1 MDFCRITASLL
12 VICSVALGQTAVI
25 GGRVSDESGAVVPSA
40 VVTLHGSRNLSKT
53 TVSDP
58 EGNYAFHDLQS
69 GDYTL
74 TASAPRLVTLQPVPV
89 TLTSRYGRVD
99 LLLKVAAAS
108 EVLTVNDTT
117 GPSVGTGA
125 NANASATRVTG
136 ADLQSLADDPGD
148 LEADLQ
154 AIAGPATAPDGNEIF
169 IDGFSGGQLPP
180 KESIREVRVN
190 ANPFAPEFDK
200 VGLGRI
206 EIFTKPGADKYHGA
220 LNYNFGTDW
229 WNTRNPYAMQK
240 APFLLNET
248 QDNLSGPLGKR
259 TSFTLDFA
267 LQSIENGSVI
277 NGIVLNPQTLVPTP
291 FTNVFRSPQLETTIR
306 PHLDYRLNDNN
317 FLSFTYTFAH
327 VNVDDAG
334 IGGFDLTSR
343 GYHLRNDFDTVQAIE
358 TSVLG
363 SAVNETHF
371 QFSRW
376 GYATGADTPGAS
388 INVLGAFNGGGAPTP
403 YNRDIQTASEL
414 HNITSI
420 TRGAHLFRFGMRLRL
435 LTDDSYW
442 MQGFNGAFT
451 FTGGLAPE
459 LDSNNQPV
467 LDPAGQAVMIQIPSI
482 EEYRRTLLFQG
493 MGYSPSQVRALGG
506 GASQFNITGGDPQTN
521 ANRFD
526 AAEFAGDEWRLRPD
540 LSLSLGLRF
549 ESQSNI
555 SDHFDAAP
563 RVGVAWAPGGVGTGT
578 GKTVIRAGFGM
589 FYTRFSLADYVTA
602 LRYNGIVQQQ
612 YVVTDPN
619 FYPVLPPLPSLGTSS
634 SLMSTQEIDAH
645 LQSPRLMQS
654 VVSVERQLRR
664 ETTLAVTYS
673 NAHGTHLFRSE
684 DINAPLPGTYSGAG
698 TGVYPYPENGP
709 IFLITSSGLYNQN
722 QLNFNL
728 NSRIGKASSLYL
740 TYVLNKSMSDTDG
753 INTFPGNP
761 YNFAGEYGPAFNDI
775 RHRIL
780 FGGAINTKWNV
791 RLNPLVTFQTGAP
804 FDITTGGDPYGTTLF
819 NARPGIATDPSE
831 PGLIQT
837 SYGLLDPNPVPGE
850 TILGRNS
857 GRGPF
862 QIQTNLR
869 VTKSWVF
876 GGITPPGSGFEKRKY
891 DLSLAFSARNLLN
904 HNNPG
909 PIIGNILSPLF
920 GQANESAG
928 GPSSEGISQ
937 TANNR
942 RLEMQ
947 LRFAF

>member
-1 MDFCRITASLL
+1 MDFCRIILSLF
-12 VICSVALGQTAVI
+12 VICSVASGQTAI
-25 GGRVSDESGAVVPSA
+25 ISGRVSDESGAVVPSA
-40 VVTLHGSRNLSKT
+40 VVTLSRSGT
-53 TVSDP
+53 WSRTAVSGPGGD
-58 EGNYAFHDLQS
+58 YAFQDLQP
-69 GDYTL
+69 GDYML
-74 TASAPRLVTLQPVPV
+74 TAAAPRLVTPQPIPV
-89 TLTSRYGRVD
+89 TLASGIGTID
-99 LLLKVAAAS
+99 LLLKVAAISQA
-108 EVLTVNDTT
+108 LTVNGTA
-117 GPSVGTGA
+117 GPSVGTA
-125 NANASATRVTG
+125 AFANASATRVTG

-148 LEADLQ
+148 LQADLQ

-200 VGLGRI
+200 VGVGRI

-220 LNYNFGTDW
+220 VNYNFGTDW

-248 QDNLSGPLGKR
+248 QDNLSGPLGR
-259 TSFTLDFA
+259 RASFTFDFA
-267 LQSIENGSVI
+267 LQSVENGSVI

-291 FTNVFRSPQLETTIR
+291 FTNVFRSPQLETTVR
-306 PHLDYRLNDNN
+306 PRLDYRLNENN
-317 FLSFTYTFAH
+317 YLSFTYTFAH

-334 IGGFDLTSR
+334 IGGFDLVSR

-358 TSVLG
+358 TSVIG
-363 SAVNETHF
+363 SAVNETRV
-371 QFSRW
+371 QYSRW
-376 GYATGADTPGAS
+376 GYALGANTPDAS
-388 INVLGAFNGGGAPTP
+388 INVLGAFNGGGASTP
-403 YNRDIQTASEL
+403 YNREIQTASEL

-420 TRGAHLFRFGMRLRL
+420 THGAHLFRFGMRLRL

-442 MQGFNGAFT
+442 MQAFNGAFT

-467 LDPAGQAVMIQIPSI
+467 LGPAGQPVMIQIPSI
-482 EEYRRTLLFQG
+482 EEYRRTLVFQG

-506 GASQFNITGGDPQTN
+506 GASQFNITGGDPQTS

-526 AAEFAGDEWRLRPD
+526 AAEFAGDEWRLRPH

-549 ESQSNI
+549 ESQTNI
-555 SDHFDAAP
+555 SDHFDVAP
-563 RVGVAWAPGGVGTGT
+563 RIGLAWAPGGRGPTS
-578 GKTVIRAGFGM
+578 GKTVIRAGFGI
-589 FYTRFSLADYVTA
+589 FYTRFSLAYYVTA

-612 YVVTDPN
+612 YVVTDPD
-619 FYPVLPPLPSLGTSS
+619 FYPTVPPLPSRGTNS
-634 SLMSTQEIDAH
+634 SLMSTQEIDSH

-698 TGVYPYPENGP
+698 TGVYPYPESGP

-722 QLNFNL
+722 QLSFNL
-728 NSRIGKASSLYL
+728 NSRFGKASSLYM
-740 TYVLNKSMSDTDG
+740 TWVLNKSISDTDG

-780 FGGAINTKWNV
+780 LGGAIHIKWNV

-804 FDITTGGDPYGTTLF
+804 FDITTGGDPYGTTIF
-819 NARPGIATDPSE
+819 NARPGIATDPSA

-837 SYGLLDPNPVPGE
+837 SYGLLDPNPVPGQA
-850 TILGRNS
+850 ILGRNY

-876 GGITPPGSGFEKRKY
+876 GEKTQPGTGLEKRKY
-891 DLSLAFSARNLLN
+891 DLSLALSVRNLLN

-928 GPSSEGISQ
+928 GAGSDGIAE

>member
-1 MDFCRITASLL
+1 MDFCRITISLL
-12 VICSVALGQTAVI
+12 VICSVAFGQTAII
-25 GGRVSDESGAVVPSA
+25 GGRVSDESGAAVPSA
-40 VVTLHGSRNLSKT
+40 IVTLHGSGTWSRT
-53 TVSDP
+53 AVSDTQ
-58 EGNYAFHDLQS
+58 GNYVFHDLRP
-69 GDYTL
+69 GAYTL
-74 TASAPRLVTLQPVPV
+74 TASAPRLITSQPVPV
-89 TLTSRYGRVD
+89 TLGSRNGTVD
-99 LLLKVAAAS
+99 LLLKVAATS
-108 EVLTVNDTT
+108 ESLTVNDTA
-117 GPSVGTGA
+117 GLSVGTA
-125 NANASATRVTG
+125 AYANASAIRVTG

-148 LEADLQ
+148 LQADLQ

-190 ANPFAPEFDK
+190 ANPFAAEFDK

-206 EIFTKPGADKYHGA
+206 EIFTKPGTEKYHGG
-220 LNYNFGTDW
+220 LIYNFGTDW

-259 TSFTLDFA
+259 ASFTLDFA
-267 LQSIENGSVI
+267 LQSIDNGSVI
-277 NGIVLNPQTLVPTP
+277 NGIVLNPQTLVPMP
-291 FTNVFRSPQLETTIR
+291 FTSVFRSPQMETTIR
-306 PHLDYRLNDNN
+306 PHVDYRLNGNN
-317 FLSFTYTFAH
+317 YLSFTYTFAH
-327 VNVDDAG
+327 VNVENAG
-334 IGGFDLTSR
+334 IGGFDLVSR

-358 TSVLG
+358 TSVIG
-363 SAVNETHF
+363 EAVNETHF

-376 GYATGADTPGAS
+376 GYATGANTPDAS
-388 INVLGAFNGGGAPTP
+388 INVLAAFNGGGASTP

-420 TRGAHLFRFGMRLRL
+420 MHGAHLFRFGMRLRV

-459 LDSNNQPV
+459 LDSSNQPV
-467 LDPAGQAVMIQIPSI
+467 LDPAGQPVMIQIPSI

-493 MGYSPSQVRALGG
+493 MGYTPSQVRALGG

-549 ESQSNI
+549 ESQTDI

-563 RVGVAWAPGGVGTGT
+563 RIGVAWAPGGVGPGT

-612 YVVTDPN
+612 YVITDPN
-619 FYPVLPPLPSLGTSS
+619 FYPNVPPLPSLGTSS
-634 SLMSTQEIDAH
+634 SLMSTQEIDSH

-654 VVSVERQLRR
+654 VVSVERQLRPD
-664 ETTLAVTYS
+664 TTLAVTYS

-709 IFLITSSGLYNQN
+709 IFLVTSSGLYNQN

-728 NSRIGKASSLYL
+728 NSKLGKASSLYV

-804 FDITTGGDPYGTTLF
+804 FDITTGGE
-819 NARPGIATDPSE
+819 S
-831 PGLIQT
+831 
-837 SYGLLDPNPVPGE
+837 
-850 TILGRNS
+850 
-857 GRGPF
+857 
-862 QIQTNLR
+862 LR
-869 VTKSWVF
+869 HHA
-876 GGITPPGSGFEKRKY
+876 
-891 DLSLAFSARNLLN
+891 L
-904 HNNPG
+904 
-909 PIIGNILSPLF
+909 
-920 GQANESAG
+920 
-928 GPSSEGISQ
+928 
-937 TANNR
+937 
-942 RLEMQ
+942 
-947 LRFAF
+947 

>member
-1 MDFCRITASLL
+1 MDFCRIILSLF
-12 VICSVALGQTAVI
+12 VICSVASGQTAI
-25 GGRVSDESGAVVPSA
+25 ISGRVSDESGAVVPSA
-40 VVTLHGSRNLSKT
+40 MVTLRGSGTWSRT

-58 EGNYAFHDLQS
+58 GGNYAFRDLQL
-69 GDYTL
+69 GHYTL
-74 TASAPRLVTLQPVPV
+74 TAAAPRLITPQPIPV
-89 TLTSRYGRVD
+89 TLASRNGTVD
-99 LLLKVAAAS
+99 LLLKVTAIIEA
-108 EVLTVNDTT
+108 LTVNDTA
-117 GPSVGTGA
+117 GPSLGTA
-125 NANASATRVTG
+125 ALANASATRVTG

-148 LEADLQ
+148 LQADLQ

-206 EIFTKPGADKYHGA
+206 EIFTKSGSDKYHGG

-248 QDNLSGPLGKR
+248 QDSLSGPLGKR
-259 TSFTLDFA
+259 SAFTLDFV

-277 NGIVLNPQTLVPTP
+277 NGIALNPRTLVPTP
-291 FTNVFRSPQLETTIR
+291 FTNVFQSPQLETTIR
-306 PHLDYRLNDNN
+306 PHLDFRLNENN
-317 FLSFTYTFAH
+317 YLSFSYTFAH
-327 VNVDDAG
+327 VNVHDAG
-334 IGGFDLTSR
+334 IGGFDLVSR
-343 GYHLRNDFDTVQAIE
+343 GYHLRNDFDTVQASE
-358 TSVLG
+358 TAALG

-376 GYATGADTPGAS
+376 GYATGANTPDAS
-388 INVLGAFNGGGAPTP
+388 INVLGAFNGGGASTP

-420 TRGAHLFRFGMRLRL
+420 TRGTHLFRFGVRVRL

-467 LDPAGQAVMIQIPSI
+467 LDPAGQPVLIQIPSI

-506 GASQFNITGGDPQTN
+506 GASQFNITGGDPQTSG
-521 ANRFD
+521 NRFD
-526 AAEFAGDEWRLRPD
+526 TAEFAGDEWRLRPH

-549 ESQSNI
+549 EGQTNI
-555 SDHFDAAP
+555 SDHFDVAP
-563 RVGVAWAPGGVGTGT
+563 RVAVAWAPGGAGTAT
-578 GKTVIRAGFGM
+578 GKTVIRAGFGI
-589 FYTRFSLADYVTA
+589 FYTRFSLAEYVTA
-602 LRYNGIVQQQ
+602 LRYNGTVQQQ

-619 FYPVLPPLPSLGTSS
+619 FYPAVPPLPSPGTNS
-634 SLMSTQEIDAH
+634 SLMSTQEIDSH

-664 ETTLAVTYS
+664 DTTLAVTYS

-698 TGVYPYPENGP
+698 TGVYPYPESGP

-722 QLNFNL
+722 QLHFNV
-728 NSRIGKASSLYL
+728 NSRLGKASSFYV

-753 INTFPGNP
+753 VNTFPGNP

-780 FGGAINTKWNV
+780 FGGAINTRWNV
-791 RLNPLVTFQTGAP
+791 HLNPFVTFQTGAP

-819 NARPGIATDPSE
+819 NARPGIATDPAI

-837 SYGLLDPNPVPGE
+837 SYGLLNPNPVPGE
-850 TILGRNS
+850 TILGRNY

-869 VTKSWVF
+869 VTKTWVF
-876 GGITPPGSGFEKRKY
+876 GGVTPPGSGFEKRKY
-891 DLSLAFSARNLLN
+891 NLSLALSARNLLN
-904 HNNPG
+904 HNNRG

-928 GPSSEGISQ
+928 GPSSEGISE

-947 LRFAF
+947 LRLAF